1 MRTSE
6 VRTSEA
12 ITAVAKTAV
21 AIISEVK
28 NTVVKTAVV
37 KTAVVKTVEVK
48 NTARRGKSF
57 LRKQGIPVLFF
68 QDKRFFRN
76 DWRLDGA
83 GTLAPTPP
91 LYPFPTWGVNNVFPN
106 L

>member
-1 MRTSE
+1 MRTS
-6 VRTSEA
+6 VAR
-12 ITAVAKTAV
+12 TAVARTAV
-21 AIISEVK
+21 AETTKAII
-28 NTVVKTAVV
+28 AVV
-37 KTAVVKTVEVK
+37 RTAVVKTVEVK

-57 LRKQGIPVLFF
+57 LRKQGIPVLI
-68 QDKRFFRN
+68 FFRN
-76 DWRLDGA
+76 DRRLDGA